1 MSSMVPALLQ
11 LAGITAMLVG
21 AFAALGFLFRLFSGQ
36 FTQDLRAR
44 RRAREAAAGTAPP
57 APVHRPVQAVAADL
71 RRLARQLDGVPAGS
85 PQVRRRGFQAAYD
98 DVLVEAAAQFA
109 VPTTLRRLPPGF
121 PRDVE
126 RLRVET
132 ALAAAGL
139 VVR

>member
-1 MSSMVPALLQ
+1 MAGALLQ
-11 LAGITAMLVG
+11 LALLTAALVG
-21 AFAALGFLFRLFSGQ
+21 AFGLLGLLTGLFCGTVRLP
-36 FTQDLRAR
+36 TR
-44 RRAREAAAGTAPP
+44 RRRRVGE
-57 APVHRPVQAVAADL
+57 PVHRPLQQVAADL
-71 RRLARQLDGVPAGS
+71 RRLARQLDVVPAGS

-98 DVLVEAAAQFA
+98 DVLIEAAGQFA
-109 VPTTLRRLPPGF
+109 VPTTLGGLPPGF